1 MIIMSNESLIR
12 LSNDFDRRNKN
23 LELSELVDI
32 KSLTRQK
39 SLNDMFDSIQT
50 VIYTKEEQ
58 EYP

>member
-12 LSNDFDRRNKN
+12 LSNDFDRRNQN

-50 VIYTKEEQ
+50 VIYTKEEE